1 MNYWTKGSE
10 CMLKIEDLKKNY
22 GPVQALRGVSLE
34 IKKGEF
40 VSIMGKSGCGKSTL
54 LHCMSGILKPTS
66 GTIKFND
73 QSLFV
78 LSDDKRAKIR
88 RESMGFVFQFFNLIP
103 ELTVKENILL
113 PIKLNRMTLDETYY
127 ERLVSELELDDFLNR
142 VPSTLSGG
150 QQQRVAMA
158 RALIHRPEIVFADE
172 PTGNLDE
179 TTSNEVIEL
188 LLSLQ
193 KTLNLTLVLVTHDK
207 DIADY
212 ASRMITMRDGFVI

>member
-1 MNYWTKGSE
+1 
-10 CMLKIEDLKKNY
+10 MLKIEDLKKNY

-158 RALIHRPEIVFADE
+158 RALIHKPEIVFADE

-188 LLSLQ
+188 LLTLQ

-212 ASRMITMRDGFVI
+212 ASRMIIMRDGVII

>member
-1 MNYWTKGSE
+1 
-10 CMLKIEDLKKNY
+10 MLKIEDLKKNY

-73 QSLFV
+73 KSLFV

-188 LLSLQ
+188 LLTLQ

-212 ASRMITMRDGFVI
+212 ASRMITMRDGFII

>member
-1 MNYWTKGSE
+1 
-10 CMLKIEDLKKNY
+10 MLKIEDLKKNY

-188 LLSLQ
+188 LLTLQ

-212 ASRMITMRDGFVI
+212 ASRMIIMRDGVII

>member
-1 MNYWTKGSE
+1 
-10 CMLKIEDLKKNY
+10 MLKIEDLKKNY

-188 LLSLQ
+188 LLTLQ

-212 ASRMITMRDGFVI
+212 ASRMITMRDGFII

>member
-1 MNYWTKGSE
+1 
-10 CMLKIEDLKKNY
+10 MLKIEDLKKNY
-22 GPVQALRGVSLE
+22 GPVQALRGLSLE

-158 RALIHRPEIVFADE
+158 RALIHKPEIVFADE

-188 LLSLQ
+188 LLTLQ

-212 ASRMITMRDGFVI
+212 ASRMIIMRDGVII

>member
-73 QSLFV
+73 KSLFV

-188 LLSLQ
+188 LLTLQ

-212 ASRMITMRDGFVI
+212 ASRMITMRDGFII

>member
-188 LLSLQ
+188 LLTLQ

-212 ASRMITMRDGFVI
+212 ASRMIIMRDGVII

>member
-1 MNYWTKGSE
+1 
-10 CMLKIEDLKKNY
+10 MLKIEDLKKNY